1 MAALKL
7 NVGDCHAELL
17 GVGGGSHFDLLA
29 CHRLTDT
36 RYGMVQGQEFEVAK
50 FTTCL
55 PECWKRD
62 SQLKGR
68 QDHPSAFA
76 GLAGRLPQSFGYP
89 GCRPLARNGGTL
101 CRPSRF
107 AGNSLV

>member
-36 RYGMVQGQEFEVAK
+36 RYGMVQGQEFEGCERRGCKVYDLFYQSVGNGIRSLKDAR
-50 FTTCL
+50 TTA
-55 PECWKRD
+55 
-62 SQLKGR
+62 
-68 QDHPSAFA
+68 SAFA
-76 GLAGRLPQSFGYP
+76 GQSLAT
-89 GCRPLARNGGTL
+89 LAADRSLGMAA
-101 CRPSRF
+101 PFAVPHAF